1 MSLTKKSLKSW
12 AIPFIIWITA
22 SSAVFAVEWI
32 YVSPIIGLSSE
43 SFIILNALT
52 LAASLGLRQ
61 YFIAKKYTRSESS
74 DRRVRGAILDS
85 NLSKRYSEEGRKFLG
100 RDLEIYRIFDQQ
112 LSKSASPVFSIMGK
126 NPRIFVSGSL
136 FGDLNSDERR
146 ALIVHEI
153 GHYLHKDFSLTYLL
167 TLLFV
172 LLIGSFFITLTMT
185 IFIGLNRLDIG
196 LLLSFIT
203 ASFTLLFALRLHFLR
218 QEYRADRFVVKVI
231 NGSSGIREAI
241 KKSYS
246 YANIHSSGRQLKRM
260 EKSLN
265 RRLKHLES

>member
-1 MSLTKKSLKSW
+1 M
-12 AIPFIIWITA
+12 IA
-22 SSAVFAVEWI
+22 SSAVLAVEWI
-32 YVSPIIGLSSE
+32 YVSPIIGSNSE

-52 LAASLGLRQ
+52 LASSLGLRQ
-61 YFIAKKYTRSESS
+61 YFIAKKYTRNKSS

-85 NLSKRYSEEGRKFLG
+85 DLSRQYSEEGRKFLG

-112 LSKSASPVFSIMGK
+112 LSKPLSPAFSIMGK
-126 NPRIFVSGSL
+126 TPRIFVSGSF
-136 FGDLNSDERR
+136 FGELNSDERR

-172 LLIGSFFITLTMT
+172 LSIGSFFITLTLT
-185 IFIGLNRLDIG
+185 IFNGLNQLDIG

-203 ASFTLLFALRLHFLR
+203 ASFTILFALKLHFLR
-218 QEYRADRFVVKVI
+218 QEYRADRIVVKVI
-231 NGSSGIREAI
+231 NDSSGIREVI

-246 YANIHSSGRQLKRM
+246 YTKLHSSDRQLKRM

>member
-1 MSLTKKSLKSW
+1 MPLTKKSLKSW

-32 YVSPIIGLSSE
+32 YVSPIIGSRSE

-61 YFIAKKYTRSESS
+61 YFIAKKHTRSESS
-74 DRRVRGAILDS
+74 DRRARGAILDS
-85 NLSKRYSEEGRKFLG
+85 DLSKQYSEEGRKILG
-100 RDLEIYRIFDQQ
+100 RDLEIYRIFDQRF
-112 LSKSASPVFSIMGK
+112 SKSSSPAFSIMGK
-126 NPRIFVSGSL
+126 TPRIFVSGAF

-167 TLLFV
+167 TLLFA
-172 LLIGSFFITLTMT
+172 LSIGSFFITLTVT
-185 IFIGLNRLDIG
+185 IFNGLNQLDIG
-196 LLLSFIT
+196 LLLSFII
-203 ASFTLLFALRLHFLR
+203 ASIPLLLALRLHLLR
-218 QEYRADRFVVKVI
+218 QEYRADKFVIKVI
-231 NGSSGIREAI
+231 KDSNAIKVVI

-246 YANIHSSGRQLKRM
+246 YAKLHRNGMELRKM